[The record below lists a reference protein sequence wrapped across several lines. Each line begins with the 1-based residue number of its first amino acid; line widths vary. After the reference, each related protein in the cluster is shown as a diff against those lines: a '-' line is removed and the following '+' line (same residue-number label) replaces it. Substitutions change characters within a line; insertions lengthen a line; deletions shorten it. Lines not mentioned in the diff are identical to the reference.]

1 MSAAPHPTTAAP
13 DLEADGALGLDE
25 DDNPELLLRVRVWER
40 YCHGARAP
48 RIAEVEGVPA
58 RTVRRWIRQTR
69 EEVCADLP
77 TLRAERFA
85 AAIDMLGEQLEA
97 AWDAVAEERDLDRRY
112 NMHAYADVTIGVT
125 ADLQSPR
132 D

>member
-1 MSAAPHPTTAAP
+1 
-13 DLEADGALGLDE
+13 
-25 DDNPELLLRVRVWER
+25 
-40 YCHGARAP
+40 
-48 RIAEVEGVPA
+48 
-58 RTVRRWIRQTR
+58 
-69 EEVCADLP
+69 
-77 TLRAERFA
+77 
-85 AAIDMLGEQLEA
+85 MLGEQLEA